1 MLGNKDRISRND
13 ILNKRNKSH
22 INEGLNSNLK
32 INKDGLTEEEFLR
45 NYNPGNYERPSVT
58 VDMLLFTI
66 EDTISD
72 DVRKLDKKELKILL
86 IKRKDHPYLG
96 QWALPGGFVN
106 KYESLDTAAY
116 RELREETNIDNVY
129 MEQLA
134 TFGDNVVEGEP
145 RDPRT
150 WVISTAYMALI
161 PNRNLKPIA
170 GDDAQDVDWFTVKK
184 GDEVE
189 TEDGVEVT
197 LILENEEKN
206 AIINY
211 KITEKHSYRG
221 VTKIKEPSYKLDES
235 STDSIAFDHYK
246 MIDMAIDRLR
256 NKIEYTSIAFNL
268 VNEYFTISEL
278 QSIFEL
284 ILNRKFH
291 RMEFTRKI
299 KNMIVETDM
308 LNSEKGHRP
317 AKYYKYNKDWGYK
330 F

>member
-1 MLGNKDRISRND
+1 MLGNKDIVSRD
-13 ILNKRNKSH
+13 
-22 INEGLNSNLK
+22 EGLNNIK
-32 INKDGLTEEEFLR
+32 INKDGLTEEEFLAR
-45 NYNPGNYERPSVT
+45 YNPGNYERPSVT
-58 VDMLLFTI
+58 VDNLVFTI
-66 EDTISD
+66 EDTISE

-86 IKRKDHPYLG
+86 IRRKDHPYLG
-96 QWALPGGFVN
+96 QWALPGGFVD
-106 KYESLDTAAY
+106 KYESLDYAAY
-116 RELREETNIDNVY
+116 RELREETNLDNIY

-134 TFGDNVVEGEP
+134 TFGDNIEEGKQ

-161 PNRNLKPIA
+161 PNENLNLIA
-170 GDDAQDVDWFTVKK
+170 GDDAQDIAWFTVKK

-189 TEDGVEVT
+189 TEDGAEVN
-197 LILENEEKN
+197 LILENTERN
-206 AIINY
+206 AVINY

-221 VTKIKEPSYKLDES
+221 ITKIKEPSYKLEKN

-268 VNEYFTISEL
+268 VNEYFTIAEI
-278 QSIFEL
+278 QSVFEL

-317 AKYYKYNKDWGYK
+317 AKYYKYNKNWEYN